1 MSAGALALRR
11 GFCTVTTYVQGS
23 GPLASRVPMVSSQV
37 TPETP
42 AKVPALSGE
51 ARQWG
56 ILSKE
61 TGLPT
66 SGSRPRRDV
75 GADRQLAAVPAAL
88 HGVAPPSGRV
98 RGPHTLHVQGNRV
111 PASENS
117 PS

>member
-1 MSAGALALRR
+1 MSTGALALGT
-11 GFCTVTTYVQGS
+11 GFCTVTPYVQGS
-23 GPLASRVPMVSSQV
+23 GPLAGRVPMVSSRV
-37 TPETP
+37 TPETL

-56 ILSKE
+56 IPSKE
-61 TGLPT
+61 TGPPT

-75 GADRQLAAVPAAL
+75 GADRQLAVVPAAL
-88 HGVAPPSGRV
+88 HGVAPPSGRA
-98 RGPHTLHVQGNRV
+98 RSPHTLHMQGNRV